1 MNRPKIIKLSSF
13 EDGSYTIKAPG
24 PSEAKPYGP
33 TAPRSPDPRLAGA
46 QDRASQ
52 IVAVAE
58 ADAEAIR
65 AAATEEGRRR
75 GHAEGYAAGLEEAK
89 AAVFGEYG
97 RLLESLARAE
107 AGYVADV
114 AGREAALS
122 QQLARLSVAIASKLL
137 AVELAH
143 GREAAVPLARVAIK
157 HLTEKTQ
164 VRLRVHP
171 LDMQTMVG
179 AKQQL
184 MLSVDGLAQLDLVAD
199 PAVGLGGCLIETRS
213 GLIDA
218 RLSTQL
224 AEVASELL
232 EVELGIEDGP
242 GLDPVVAAAVRAL
255 GSSGLLAAAEAAPS
269 MPAYELPGR
278 QDAAALAEAEA
289 RARQIVAAAEAQAAA
304 MLTQAEAEARAIQAA
319 HQAQPPGGP
328 AAPAPAPAVVVA
340 SPAARKPAAARPAPQ
355 PAKAAVPE
363 GPLPNE
369 KLDEIVQ
376 GARTPVVA
384 EGLLATKPKPAEKEP
399 DIEQATSSLK
409 RLLGKGK
416 PKPSRPW

>member
-24 PSEAKPYGP
+24 PTDAKPYGP
-33 TAPRSPDPRLAGA
+33 SAPRSPDPRLSGA

-65 AAATEEGRRR
+65 AAAMEEGRRR

-89 AAVFGEYG
+89 AVVFGEHG
-97 RLLESLARAE
+97 RLLESLAQAE
-107 AGYVADV
+107 ASYVADV

-122 QQLARLSVAIASKLL
+122 QQLARLSIAIASKLL

-143 GREAAVPLARVAIK
+143 GREAAVPLARLAIR
-157 HLTEKTQ
+157 HLTDKAQ

-171 LDMQTMVG
+171 LDVNTIVA

-184 MLSVDGLAQLDLVAD
+184 MLSVDGLAQLDVVSD
-199 PAVGLGGCLIETRS
+199 PAVGLAGCLIETRS

-232 EVELGIEDGP
+232 EVQLGIEDGP

-255 GSSGLLAAAEAAPS
+255 GSSGLLAAAEATPT
-269 MPAYELPGR
+269 MPAYELPAR
-278 QDAAALAEAEA
+278 QDAGALAEAEA
-289 RARQIVAAAEAQAAA
+289 RARQIVAAAEAQATA
-304 MLTQAEAEARAIQAA
+304 MLTQAQAEARAIQVATQA
-319 HQAQPPGGP
+319 PVVPAQPPAAAAAAP
-328 AAPAPAPAVVVA
+328 AARPAAVRPAVARATAQPAPAP
-340 SPAARKPAAARPAPQ
+340 
-355 PAKAAVPE
+355 VPE

-369 KLDEIVQ
+369 TLDKIVQ
-376 GARTPVVA
+376 DARTPVVA
-384 EGLLATKPKPAEKEP
+384 EGLLPNQPKPSEKEP
-399 DIEQATSSLK
+399 DIDQATSSLK

-416 PKPSRPW
+416 PKPGRAW

>member
-24 PSEAKPYGP
+24 PTEAKPYGP

-52 IVAVAE
+52 IIAVAE

-65 AAATEEGRRR
+65 TSAMEEGRRR
-75 GHAEGYAAGLEEAK
+75 GHAEGYTAGLEEAK

-97 RLLESLARAE
+97 RLLENLARAE
-107 AGYVADV
+107 EGYVADV
-114 AGREAALS
+114 AGREAALT
-122 QQLARLSVAIASKLL
+122 QQLARLAIAIASKLL

-143 GREAAVPLARVAIK
+143 GREAAVPLARLAIR
-157 HLTEKTQ
+157 HLTDKAQ
-164 VRLRVHP
+164 VRLRIHP
-171 LDMQTMVG
+171 LDMQTVVA

-184 MLSVDGLAQLDLVAD
+184 MLSVDGLGQLDLVGD
-199 PAVGLGGCLIETRS
+199 PSVGLGGCLIETRS

-232 EVELGIEDGP
+232 EVQLGIEDGP

-255 GSSGLLAAAEAAPS
+255 GSSGLLAAAEAAPT
-269 MPAYELPGR
+269 MPAYELPAR
-278 QDAAALAEAEA
+278 QDGATLAEAEA

-304 MLTQAEAEARAIQAA
+304 MLTQAQAEARVLQAA
-319 HQAQPPGGP
+319 AAALPPIEGPAAAAP
-328 AAPAPAPAVVVA
+328 AAPARPA
-340 SPAARKPAAARPAPQ
+340 SPRPATPRPAAQ
-355 PAKAAVPE
+355 PAQAAMPE

-369 KLDEIVQ
+369 TLDEIVH
-376 GARTPVVA
+376 GARTPIVA
-384 EGLLATKPKPAEKEP
+384 EKLLPAKPAPAEKEP
-399 DIEQATSSLK
+399 DIDQATSSLK

-416 PKPSRPW
+416 PKPARPW